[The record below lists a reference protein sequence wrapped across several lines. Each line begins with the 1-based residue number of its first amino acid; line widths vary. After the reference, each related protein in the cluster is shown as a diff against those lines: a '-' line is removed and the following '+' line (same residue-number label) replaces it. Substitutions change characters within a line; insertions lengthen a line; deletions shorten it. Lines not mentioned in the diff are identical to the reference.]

1 VEEGRRPE
9 EEGEDGKGEDQTP
22 EEGAIPTNTELGGSV
37 LSYRG

>member
-1 VEEGRRPE
+1 MK
-9 EEGEDGKGEDQTP
+9 GETGEGEDQTP